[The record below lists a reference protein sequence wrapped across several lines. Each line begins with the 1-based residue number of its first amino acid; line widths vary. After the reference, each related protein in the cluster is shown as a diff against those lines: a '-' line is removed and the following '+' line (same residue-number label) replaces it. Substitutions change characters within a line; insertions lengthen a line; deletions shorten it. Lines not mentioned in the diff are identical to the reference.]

1 MAMVRVMSG
10 IVESEKLAS
19 KSSGSESSR
28 AEVDGPRVLSSRKC
42 PLPDLRHDSQ
52 HSATCGSR
60 STRGDHWPPS
70 ATSVIC
76 RGRPPSA

>member
-28 AEVDGPRVLSSRKC
+28 AEVDGPKGVEFAEVSCSPIC
-42 PLPDLRHDSQ
+42 
-52 HSATCGSR
+52 R
-60 STRGDHWPPS
+60 STAKDV
-70 ATSVIC
+70 TID
-76 RGRPPSA
+76 